1 MKSIIEK
8 KGRFEFDHVVLG
20 VRDTKMGVEY
30 FSSETGLEAVIT
42 DPEDGQWYWSAVLS
56 LPDGAMLEVLGPNPA
71 YRQFHVFK
79 EILKKYETPAPIFW
93 YIGTRDFDQLC
104 LVAKAAGS
112 PVERIERLDYE
123 GPQGRCAYTRGV
135 VGPGFRTTR
144 PCVVQWTERPNLPEI
159 HAQPPCRVVDFLTY
173 LAKSVRFEQNARSL
187 RIGPTRNRRAG
198 VSFDPPIHAEG
209 RDQLLRTRSG
219 AGRLQGPVPI
229 RETALAVRV
238 QQLEYGSMPLNKVHP
253 LDMRTAMGRTWL
265 IREAL
270 QARP

>member
-42 DPEDGQWYWSAVLS
+42 EPEDGQWYWSAILL

-71 YRQFHVFK
+71 YRRFHIFK

-112 PVERIERLDYE
+112 PVERTERLDYE
-123 GPQGRCAYTRGV
+123 GPHGRCAYTRGV

-144 PCVVQWTERPNLPEI
+144 PCVVQWIERPNLTEI
-159 HAQPPCRVVDFLTY
+159 HAQPPCRVVDFSLTSPRASG
-173 LAKSVRFEQNARSL
+173 LNRTLEAFGLDL
-187 RIGPTRNRRAG
+187 RATEGPECLSIRLFTPKG
-198 VSFDPPIHAEG
+198 EISFSGSGLVLEG
-209 RDQLLRTRSG
+209 FKALSQYVKLRLLYAFS
-219 AGRLQGPVPI
+219 
-229 RETALAVRV
+229 
-238 QQLEYGSMPLNKVHP
+238 S
-253 LDMRTAMGRTWL
+253 
-265 IREAL
+265 
-270 QARP
+270 